1 MPQKEP
7 TLLIIAVMAGL
18 LLGWLA
24 LMALAAWVSSQGGM
38 VAALQGL
45 LRSTRARR
53 RRVPIRGDLGRLMGS
68 KIVRDDRSD
77 VRNDANEDER
87 RSEDRSAAESQGTT
101 VRDVQRSPTNV
112 LENVLTVPE
121 MLQITAALTRGVAPS
136 EIAKALPGYSG
147 EKYKTYM
154 EKVKKTQAVLTEAGA
169 LEVKK
174 EPPAEVKTA

>member
-7 TLLIIAVMAGL
+7 TLLIIAVMATFL
-18 LLGWLA
+18 ILWLG
-24 LMALAAWVSSQGGM
+24 LMAMAAWVNSRGGI
-38 VAALQGL
+38 VATAQGL
-45 LRSTRARR
+45 FRSTWARR

-68 KIVRDDRSD
+68 KIVRDDRSG
-77 VRNDANEDER
+77 VRNDANDDER

-101 VRDVQRSPTNV
+101 VLGVQRSPTHV

-121 MLQITAALTRGVAPS
+121 MLLITAALTRGVAPS

-154 EKVKKTQAVLTEAGA
+154 EKVRKTQAVLTETGA

-174 EPPAEVKTA
+174 DSPAEVKTA